1 MERPVAII
9 FHRFGPYHCARVRA
23 VAAKAPVV
31 GIEVVRKDST
41 YQWDVIHDARGF
53 RRVTLFPELEG
64 NQPSLR
70 ELRRRL
76 YSCLEKEHPRAVA
89 IPGWSA
95 PYALLALNWCLH
107 KAIPA
112 VLMADSTVLDKRRI
126 SLAEWVKGRLLRL
139 YSSALTGGG
148 RQIEYLRLLGF
159 TETAIFPGYPVVDNA
174 HFQAFRFPDEGG
186 VAARS
191 SFLVCCR
198 FDPVKNLP
206 RLLEAYARY
215 RQAAGSSAWDLVLAG
230 DGPERDKLV
239 QAIRMLGLD
248 GSVRLPGFVQYG
260 ELPALYAR
268 AGVLILPSVSETWG
282 LVVNEAMAAGL
293 PVLVSNRC
301 GCAPEL
307 VEEGRNGFTF
317 DPYDIEGLARLM
329 VRMSTM
335 SDAERAAMGQASREI
350 ISRWT
355 PETFATNLVKAVEA
369 ALAAPRPK
377 ATLLDKF
384 LLWALIHRPATFL

>member
-23 VAAKAPVV
+23 VAAKVSAV

-41 YQWDVIHDARGF
+41 YQWDVIHDPQGF

-95 PYALLALNWCLH
+95 PYALLALNWCLQR
-107 KAIPA
+107 AVPA
-112 VLMADSTVLDKRRI
+112 VLMSESAVLDKRRI
-126 SLAEWVKGRLLRL
+126 SLAERVKGRLLRL
-139 YSSALTGGG
+139 YSSALVGGS
-148 RQIEYLRLLGF
+148 RHAQYLDELGF
-159 TETAIFPGYPVVDNA
+159 PRSAMFTGYDVVDNA
-174 HFQAFRFPDEGG
+174 HFAQFESGSEGG
-186 VAARS
+186 LGAGH
-191 SFLVCCR
+191 SFLACCR
-198 FDPVKNLP
+198 FVPVKNLP
-206 RLLEAYARY
+206 RLLQAYARY
-215 RQAAGSSAWDLVLAG
+215 RQAAGSRAWGLVLAG
-230 DGPERDKLV
+230 DGPEREKLSRLMT
-239 QAIRMLGLD
+239 ALDLNGL
-248 GSVRLPGFVQYG
+248 VRIPGFVQYDDLRG
-260 ELPALYAR
+260 LYAR
-268 AGVLILPSVSETWG
+268 AGAFILPSVSEPWG

-301 GCAPEL
+301 GCAPDL

-384 LLWALIHRPATFL
+384 LLWALIHLPRALR